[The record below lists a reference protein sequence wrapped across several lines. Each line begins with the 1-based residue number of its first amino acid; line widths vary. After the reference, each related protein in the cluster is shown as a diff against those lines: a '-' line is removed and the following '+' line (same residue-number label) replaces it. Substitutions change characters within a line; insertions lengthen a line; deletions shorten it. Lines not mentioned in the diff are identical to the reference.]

1 MCVKKKHSYIN
12 YVDDLPFLRL
22 SLLSVFAPAF
32 LGTDSTSFSK
42 KKKEKDLKWSHMYKV
57 CKSTSC
63 ILIRKDLLIHC

>member
-42 KKKEKDLKWSHMYKV
+42 KKK
-57 CKSTSC
+57 
-63 ILIRKDLLIHC
+63 RKRFKMVAHV